1 MIRDANMD
9 SNTQNKNNEFNF
21 EEKLQDLEQL
31 VTRMEDGNLGLEDS
45 LKAFE
50 DGVKLV
56 KECQQALEAAEQKVK
71 VLTSADGDTE
81 DLKLDPPAD

>member
-1 MIRDANMD
+1 MGE
-9 SNTQNKNNEFNF
+9 NKNNNFNF

-56 KECQQALEAAEQKVK
+56 KECQQALEAAEQKVR

-81 DLKLDPPAD
+81 DLKLDPAAD

>member
-81 DLKLDPPAD
+81 DLKLDPSAD

>member
-9 SNTQNKNNEFNF
+9 SNTQNKNNKFNF

-81 DLKLDPPAD
+81 DLKLDPSAD

>member
-1 MIRDANMD
+1 MGE
-9 SNTQNKNNEFNF
+9 NKNNNFNF

-81 DLKLDPPAD
+81 DVKLDPAAD

>member
-1 MIRDANMD
+1 MD

-81 DLKLDPPAD
+81 DLKLDPSAD

>member
-1 MIRDANMD
+1 MGE
-9 SNTQNKNNEFNF
+9 NKNNKFNF
-21 EEKLQDLEQL
+21 EEKLQELEQL

-81 DLKLDPPAD
+81 DLKLDPAAD

>member
-1 MIRDANMD
+1 MGE
-9 SNTQNKNNEFNF
+9 NKNNNFNF

-81 DLKLDPPAD
+81 DLKLDPAAD

>member
-1 MIRDANMD
+1 MGE
-9 SNTQNKNNEFNF
+9 NKNNNFNF
-21 EEKLQDLEQL
+21 EEKLQDLERL

-81 DLKLDPPAD
+81 DLKLDPAAD

>member
-1 MIRDANMD
+1 MGE
-9 SNTQNKNNEFNF
+9 NKNNKFNF

-56 KECQQALEAAEQKVK
+56 KECQQALETAEQKVK

-81 DLKLDPPAD
+81 DLKLDPVAD

>member
-1 MIRDANMD
+1 MGE
-9 SNTQNKNNEFNF
+9 NKNNNFNF

-81 DLKLDPPAD
+81 NLKLDPAAD